1 MATNS
6 NGKPSDNGDPLSPID
21 PDYYKM
27 MTGWEVLEKRL
38 DRMEKRPFFRM
49 KKTFTDMQNQQLYQS
64 ASSLGTGILGLG
76 LGILLSRW
84 LGAWT
89 PFLIAAG
96 LFIHGWGMYKLHYS
110 GNASWSKLPGWLK
123 ISVGVCW
130 LVLAGLLG
138 WLLVKIFGN

>member
-1 MATNS
+1 MN
-6 NGKPSDNGDPLSPID
+6 DDQL
-21 PDYYKM
+21 KM
-27 MTGWEVLEKRL
+27 MTGWTALEKQL
-38 DRMEKRPFFRM
+38 DRMEKRPLLRM
-49 KKTFTDMQNQQLYQS
+49 KKTFTDMQYQQLYQS
-64 ASSLGTGILGLG
+64 ASSLGAGILGLG
-76 LGILLSRW
+76 LGILVSRW

-110 GNASWSKLPGWLK
+110 GNSTWANLPGWLK

>member
-1 MATNS
+1 MEEDKYRKPM
-6 NGKPSDNGDPLSPID
+6 GKGRKPSLKEEDNLDILS
-21 PDYYKM
+21 
-27 MTGWEVLEKRL
+27 GWEALEKRL
-38 DRMEKRPFFRM
+38 YKMERNPLFRI
-49 KKTFTDMQNQQLYQS
+49 KIALAKMQNPQLYQS
-64 ASSLGTGILGLG
+64 ASSLGAGILGLG
-76 LGILLSRW
+76 LGILVSRW

-96 LFIHGWGMYKLHYS
+96 LFIHGWGMYKLYYR
-110 GNASWSKLPGWLK
+110 GNSTWANLPGWLK

>member
-1 MATNS
+1 MST
-6 NGKPSDNGDPLSPID
+6 NGKPSNNGEPHSPMND
-21 PDYYKM
+21 DQLKM
-27 MTGWEVLEKRL
+27 MTGWTALEKQL
-38 DRMEKRPFFRM
+38 DRMEKRPLLRM
-49 KKTFTDMQNQQLYQS
+49 KKTFTDMQYQQLYQS
-64 ASSLGTGILGLG
+64 ASSLGAGILGLG
-76 LGILLSRW
+76 LGILVSRW

-96 LFIHGWGMYKLHYS
+96 LFIHGWGMYKLHYRGS
-110 GNASWSKLPGWLK
+110 ASWSKLPGWLK